1 VPKQNTFSTG
11 IILVLGGSLLFQA
24 WQIRDL
30 KRQIA
35 ASHDPLKVVLGVS
48 DGEKGDLKTLAAKLD
63 AALKENQRLRQS
75 PEGDAKQYDGV
86 AGRVRLLK
94 ETLDRLPE
102 QRIPELAYATDADWY
117 SAVGGRLETADDFRA
132 ALARIRSQAEKRFA
146 EVLEPALLA
155 YMDANNGTFPRDVSK
170 LQPFFG
176 GAGDPAA
183 LLRYRVVPAIEIQ
196 NVRVGGDW
204 AITQVSVVDPEFD
217 SHIVIG
223 PHGFGSYSE
232 PH

>member
-1 VPKQNTFSTG
+1 MPKKNTFSIA
-11 IILVLGGSLLFQA
+11 IILVFGGLLVFQA
-24 WQIRDL
+24 WRIQEF

-35 ASHDPLKVVLGVS
+35 ASHDPLKVVSGVS
-48 DGEKGDLKTLAAKLD
+48 DSERGDLKTLAAKLD

-75 PEGDAKQYDGV
+75 PEGDATQTGGV

-94 ETLDRLPE
+94 EMLDRLPE
-102 QRIPELAYATDADWY
+102 QRIPELAYATEADWY
-117 SAVGGRLETADDFRA
+117 SAVGGRLETANDFRA
-132 ALARIRSQAEKRFA
+132 ALARIRSLAEKRFA

-155 YMDANNGTFPRDVSK
+155 YMDANNGTFPSDVSK

-183 LLRYRVVPAIEIQ
+183 LLRYRVVPANEIQ

-223 PHGFGSYSE
+223 PHGFGSYSG